1 MRIKEMKFLFEGII
15 FSSQVIV
22 NLVSGSINRYEFT
35 ITFFTKY
42 LINKYRE
49 CYFFVLEN
57 NNFKRIYTMDEKEDE
72 LVKIL
77 QDAVRELYNS
87 VTKKFFTSDGCPIEK
102 IA

>member
-1 MRIKEMKFLFEGII
+1 MKFLFEGII
-15 FSSQVIV
+15 FSSHVIM
-22 NLVSGSINRYEFT
+22 NLVSGSLNRYEFT
-35 ITFFTKY
+35 ISFFTKY

-57 NNFKRIYTMDEKEDE
+57 NNFKKICTMDEKEEE

-87 VTKKFFTSDGCPIEK
+87 VTRKFHISEECSIE
-102 IA
+102 IIT

>member
-15 FSSQVIV
+15 FSSQVIM
-22 NLVSGSINRYEFT
+22 NLGSGSLNRYEFT

-42 LINKYRE
+42 LVNKYRE

-57 NNFKRIYTMDEKEDE
+57 NNFKKIYIMDEKEAE

-77 QDAVRELYNS
+77 QDGVRGLFNS
-87 VTKKFFTSDGCPIEK
+87 VTRKFFIPKDCLIEA
-102 IA
+102 IT

>member
-1 MRIKEMKFLFEGII
+1 MKFLFEGII
-15 FSSQVIV
+15 FSSQVIM
-22 NLVSGSINRYEFT
+22 NLVSGSLNRYEFT
-35 ITFFTKY
+35 ISFFTKY

-57 NNFKRIYTMDEKEDE
+57 NNFKKICTMDEKEEE

-87 VTKKFFTSDGCPIEK
+87 VTRKFFISEQCSLEIIT
-102 IA
+102 